1 MLKRARTAW
10 GERKIAGALLM
21 DVESAF
27 NNAARGHPVRRLES
41 MGIEPDMC
49 RWVESFMTDR
59 NVRIVID
66 GTEGQDR
73 AVETG
78 IPHGSPV
85 SPILFAVYISGDFE
99 EVERKTGAGGLSFVG
114 DVPPI
119 KMSKK

>member
-1 MLKRARTAW
+1 MLNRARTAW

-21 DVESAF
+21 DVKSAF
-27 NNAARGHPVRRLES
+27 NNVARGHLVRLLES
-41 MGIEPDMC
+41 MGIEPDIC

-78 IPHGSPV
+78 VPHPFRGIHLRGLRGGGTEDGSRRAHFVDDVAGWPPV
-85 SPILFAVYISGDFE
+85 KML
-99 EVERKTGAGGLSFVG
+99 RK
-114 DVPPI
+114 
-119 KMSKK
+119 